1 MSELKNLKKLFV
13 LVPSTLTTVTVADI
27 KAKSQQSGNSD
38 KLYFVEKYNQI
49 VKNGVTYGVD
59 PKTFKEIESLLSSL
73 GATTAEDGTVSFNIA
88 NLNYKGNA
96 TTILGVI
103 TNLDAK
109 IKSELDKLAASK
121 TLDADYEFK
130 GQFKYVASVPGG
142 AAAHLALVDKGG
154 KELSSVPVSEIIGNG
169 VLESSA
175 YDKETGKLTLNFKKA
190 DGGTNPVEVNLAA
203 MLDINDVMVAESSK
217 KYLDV
222 DLTGSENSQAV
233 FSVKTVKVA
242 EATDVSTGL
251 ADAKDVK
258 DYVKSQTTELAVT
271 AAGDAYVSASVN
283 ADVNKKHV
291 IVSTN
296 VKDVTA
302 TAGTR
307 GTWTATGVG
316 EPSLAGE
323 DAPTISG
330 EAGSLVD
337 GAKAAEAVKTYVDAK
352 VAAEAAER
360 NAYIENAVKA
370 LDKASATVTGTN
382 VHVAYKEEDGIV
394 TIESVTED
402 YAAVNRTATTSTT
415 GTPAT
420 NAAIAVT
427 DGTKLVTGADLEKV
441 AAYVADKVTEEQHR
455 VDKKIAETT
464 TGLNVKE
471 TTVSETVAGE
481 GAVSFKYSETNGIV
495 SISDLSVTYATKTGT
510 GNDAKL
516 TSGIVDT
523 STLNAA
529 LSDLWETYTA

>member
-1 MSELKNLKKLFV
+1 MSELNLKKLFV
-13 LVPSTLTTVTVADI
+13 LVPSKLTTVTLDAV
-27 KAKSQQSGNSD
+27 KTKSLEPANSD

-49 VKNGVTYGVD
+49 VKGGVTYGID
-59 PKTFKEIESLLSSL
+59 PKTFKEIETLLPAL
-73 GATTAEDGTVSFNIA
+73 GATTAADGTVSFDIKG
-88 NLNYKGNA
+88 LNYKGEA

-109 IKSELDKLAASK
+109 IKSELNKLAASK
-121 TLDADYEFK
+121 TLDANYEFK
-130 GQFKYVASVPGG
+130 GEFKYVASVPDG
-142 AAAHLALVDKGG
+142 AAAHLALVDKDGT
-154 KELSSVPVSEIIGNG
+154 ELSSVPVSDIIGNG

-175 YDKETGKLTLNFKKA
+175 YNKETGILTLTFKKA
-190 DGGTNPVEVNLAA
+190 DGGKNPVEVNLAA
-203 MLDINDVMVAESSK
+203 MLDINDVLIADGSK

-258 DYVKSQTTELAVT
+258 DYVDSQTTDLAVT

-291 IVSTN
+291 IVLTN

-302 TAGTR
+302 SAGTP
-307 GTWTATGVG
+307 GTWSVSEAGVA
-316 EPSLAGE
+316 SLAGA

-330 EAGSLVD
+330 VENSLVD
-337 GAKAAEAVKTYVDAK
+337 GAQAAQAVKTYVDAK

-360 NAYIENAVKA
+360 AAKIEAAVKA
-370 LDKASATVTGTN
+370 LDKASTTVDGTN

-394 TIESVTED
+394 TIQSVTAD
-402 YAAVNRTATTSTT
+402 YATVNRTPTTSVA

-420 NAAIAVT
+420 NAAITVSE
-427 DGTKLVTGADLEKV
+427 GTKLVTGADLEKV
-441 AAYVADKVTEEQHR
+441 AAYAADKVAEEQHR
-455 VDKKIAETT
+455 VDKKIADTT
-464 TGLNVKE
+464 TGLNVPE
-471 TTVSETVAGE
+471 TTVSETGE
-481 GAVSFKYSETNGIV
+481 GAVSFKYSETDGKV
-495 SISDLSVTYATKTGT
+495 SISDLNVTYATKTGT

-516 TSGIVDT
+516 TTGIVDA

-529 LSDLWETYTA
+529 LSDLWETYSA

>member
-13 LVPSTLTTVTVADI
+13 LVPSTLTTVTLEAV
-27 KAKSQQSGNSD
+27 KAKSSTSGNED

-59 PKTFKEIESLLSSL
+59 PKTFKEIETLLPAL
-73 GATTAEDGTVSFNIA
+73 GATTAEDGTVSFNVA
-88 NLNYKGNA
+88 NLNYKGDA
-96 TTILGVI
+96 KTILGVI

-271 AAGDAYVSASVN
+271 AAGDAYVSATVN
-283 ADVNKKHV
+283 ADTDKKHV

-296 VKDVTA
+296 VKDITA
-302 TAGTR
+302 TAGTT
-307 GTWTATGVG
+307 GTWSVNEAGVA
-316 EPSLAGE
+316 SLAGE
-323 DAPTISG
+323 VAPEISG
-330 EAGSLVD
+330 VASSLVD
-337 GAKAAEAVKTYVDAK
+337 GAQAAGAVKTYVDAK

-360 NAYIENAVKA
+360 AARIEAAVKA

-382 VHVAYKEEDGIV
+382 VHVAYKEENGIV

-402 YAAVNRTATTSTT
+402 YATVTRTETTSTT
-415 GTPAT
+415 DTPAT

-427 DGTKLVTGADLEKV
+427 DGTKLVKGADLEKV
-441 AAYVADKVTEEQHR
+441 ASYVADKVAEEQHR
-455 VDKKIAETT
+455 VDKKITETT
-464 TGLNVKE
+464 TGLNVPKA
-471 TTVSETVAGE
+471 TVSETGE
-481 GAVSFKYSETNGIV
+481 GAVSFKYSEKNGLV

>member
-1 MSELKNLKKLFV
+1 MSELNLKKLFV
-13 LVPSTLTTVTVADI
+13 LVPSTLTTVTLDAV
-27 KAKSQQSGNSD
+27 KTKSLEPANSD

-49 VKNGVTYGVD
+49 VKGGVTYGID
-59 PKTFKEIESLLSSL
+59 PKTFKEIETLVPAL
-73 GATTAEDGTVSFNIA
+73 GATTAEDGTVSFNVEG
-88 NLNYKGNA
+88 LNYKGEA

-109 IKSELDKLAASK
+109 IKSELDNLAASK
-121 TLDADYEFK
+121 TLNEKYEFTGK
-130 GQFKYVASVPGG
+130 LKYVAAVTGG
-142 AAAHLALVDKGG
+142 AAAHLALVDETG
-154 KELSSVPVSEIIGNG
+154 KELAESTVNVSDIIGNG

-175 YDKETGKLTLNFKKA
+175 YNKETGILTLTFKTA
-190 DGGTNPVEVNLAA
+190 AGGTNPVDVNLAA
-203 MLDINDVMVAESSK
+203 MLDINDIMIANDSTN
-217 KYLDV
+217 YLKV
-222 DLTGSENSQAV
+222 DLSGAENSQAV

-242 EATDVSTGL
+242 DATAQKTGL
-251 ADAKDVK
+251 ADAKDVQ
-258 DYVKSQTTELAVT
+258 DYVKSQTTDLAVT
-271 AAGDAYVSASVN
+271 AAGDAYVSARVD
-283 ADVNKKHV
+283 ADTDKKHV

-302 TAGTR
+302 NAGTP
-307 GTWTATGVG
+307 GTWSVSADGVA
-316 EPSLAGE
+316 SLAGE
-323 DAPTISG
+323 VAPTISG
-330 EAGSLVD
+330 VENSLVD
-337 GAKAAEAVKTYVDAK
+337 GKQAAEAVKTYVDAK

-360 NAYIENAVKA
+360 AAKIEAAVKA
-370 LDKASATVTGTN
+370 LDKTSATVDGTN

-402 YAAVNRTATTSTT
+402 YATVNRTATTSTT
-415 GTPAT
+415 DTPAT

-441 AAYVADKVTEEQHR
+441 AAYAADKVAEEQHR

-464 TGLNVKE
+464 TGLNVPE
-471 TTVSETVAGE
+471 ATVSETGE

-495 SISDLSVTYATKTGT
+495 SISDLKVTYAQKTGT

-523 STLNAA
+523 AVLHAA

>member
-1 MSELKNLKKLFV
+1 MSELNLKKLFV
-13 LVPSTLTTVTVADI
+13 LVPSTLTDVTLEAV
-27 KAKSQQSGNSD
+27 KTKSTQSGNLD

-49 VKNGVTYGVD
+49 VKGGVTYGID
-59 PKTFKEIESLLSSL
+59 PKTFKEIQTLLPAL
-73 GATTAEDGTVSFNIA
+73 GATTAEDGTVSFNVA
-88 NLNYKGNA
+88 NLNYKGDA

-103 TNLDAK
+103 TSLDAK

-121 TLDADYEFK
+121 TLDANYEFK
-130 GQFKYVASVPGG
+130 GEFKYVASVTG
-142 AAAHLALVDKGG
+142 AAAHLALVDKDG
-154 KELSSVPVSEIIGNG
+154 KELSSVPVSDIIGNG

-175 YDKETGKLTLNFKKA
+175 YSTETGILTLNFKTA
-190 DGGTNPVEVNLAA
+190 AGGTNSVEVNLAA
-203 MLDINDVMVAESSK
+203 MLDINDVLIANDSTN
-217 KYLDV
+217 YLKV
-222 DLTGSENSQAV
+222 DLSGAENSQAV
-233 FSVKTVKVA
+233 FGVKTVKVA
-242 EATDVSTGL
+242 EASDVTTGL
-251 ADAKDVK
+251 ADAKDVQ
-258 DYVKSQTTELAVT
+258 DYVKSQTTDLAVT
-271 AAGDAYVSASVN
+271 AAGDAYVSARVD
-283 ADVNKKHV
+283 AAKDKKHV

-302 TAGTR
+302 SAGTR

-323 DAPTISG
+323 AAPTISG

-370 LDKASATVTGTN
+370 LDKASATVDGTN

-402 YAAVNRTATTSTT
+402 YATVNRTPTTSVA

-420 NAAIAVT
+420 NAAITVT
-427 DGTKLVTGADLEKV
+427 EGTKLVTGADLEKV
-441 AAYVADKVTEEQHR
+441 AVYVADKVTEEQHR
-455 VDKKIAETT
+455 VDNKIAETT
-464 TGLNVKE
+464 TGLNVQE

-510 GNDAKL
+510 GNAAKL